1 MFADTGY
8 GYYNIEIGMDSD
20 NDCGNKD
27 FLYDPKFPIKKA
39 KILKGLEMPKV
50 PKGKEKS
57 EGKVGRPKKNVGGR
71 RRKKSNDEKVEL
83 VKTQCGRHTI
93 PKIALM
99 LDIPFQTLHSRIKK
113 EGIKFS
119 KKIAECVFCDMEK
132 TMVDIKKDKLLA
144 FLRFNQDE
152 DKFECSICNALQR
165 DRPQMYNHLKEKHR
179 NEINANAV
187 PDTQLEN
194 NQNCDGTICAKV
206 YGNQGKKFWCKIC
219 KLPLQLAEDSRKEPK
234 VCPECGKKVHNLTG
248 HRLTHYQEKH
258 QCSFCPSVFRSRSS
272 LDAHK
277 KAVHEKVPCTE
288 CGKLFGAKF
297 MKRHIEAAHTPD
309 DQKKCR
315 CEVCGKG
322 FSCNLSL
329 LEHLNIHTGEKP
341 FKCRYCSASF
351 ASRGTCAGHERGHTG
366 RGRKIQ
372 KSKKDMIYD

>member
-1 MFADTGY
+1 MV
-8 GYYNIEIGMDSD
+8 EI
-20 NDCGNKD
+20 K
-27 FLYDPKFPIKKA
+27 
-39 KILKGLEMPKV
+39 
-50 PKGKEKS
+50 
-57 EGKVGRPKKNVGGR
+57 
-71 RRKKSNDEKVEL
+71 NDE
-83 VKTQCGRHTI
+83 
-93 PKIALM
+93 
-99 LDIPFQTLHSRIKK
+99 
-113 EGIKFS
+113 
-119 KKIAECVFCDMEK
+119 
-132 TMVDIKKDKLLA
+132 LLS
-144 FLRFNQDE
+144 FLRFNHDE
-152 DKFECSICNALQR
+152 DKFECSICNVLLK
-165 DRPQMYNHLKEKHR
+165 DRPRMYDHLKEKHK
-179 NEINANAV
+179 NEINAKAV
-187 PDTQLEN
+187 ANTQLEN
-194 NQNCDGTICAKV
+194 NQDCDGTICAKV
-206 YGNQGKKFWCKIC
+206 YGNKGKKFWCKIC

-277 KAVHEKVPCTE
+277 KAVHEKVPCME

-322 FSCNLSL
+322 FSCNQRL

-372 KSKKDMIYD
+372 KSKNDMIHD